1 MNSIKSCG
9 INIITMPIAEEYLA
23 YTAKWKRELGEKTI
37 VLIQV
42 GSFYEV
48 YALRDHNG
56 NMIGSDIEEF
66 SRINDMVIASKSR
79 MFVDKKQVLM
89 AGFGLAQ
96 LDKYV
101 NKMQERGY
109 AIVIYKQDLQAK
121 NTTRSLD
128 QIISPGT
135 FFSPDTEN
143 ISNTT
148 MCVWIE
154 RVKAGRFRSST
165 SMTIGISTLD
175 IFTGKSTMYQ
185 TELPYHHNPTTYD
198 DLERC
203 VAIHRPMECI
213 IVSNMED
220 KIVNDIVSFTS
231 LDNAKLHIIDP
242 ESEGVMAKH
251 ASNATKQTYQKEQF
265 KRLYPDFPEERLVE
279 AIMQSHS
286 LATQSFVLLLDF
298 VCQHNPHLVS
308 RLTEP
313 SFETGVNELVLANH
327 SLTQLNILE
336 DQRHTGKL
344 RSVGAFLNNCVT
356 TMGKRKFSYDLHHP
370 ITNTVVLNESYEV
383 TSCVMRTKEWLNYRN
398 ELVGIRDLEKLSRK
412 IAMKRVTPKD
422 MALLCD
428 DLQKVLNLCDMTN
441 AEQSG
446 LVNEYTMKNGEPS
459 AYSSDII
466 KSLEST
472 FELDKCLHVNDTS
485 VERIANMNTQHMTFI
500 KCGVSEQI
508 DSLVNDCLN
517 SRLQLEAIVSELS
530 GMVSIVEGKG
540 KGTSKGVS
548 TSKYVKLHETAKS
561 EPMIMATKRRITLLK
576 SYISKLKDKTIQI
589 EYIAHDGTT
598 TSFDLNLAELDYCTI
613 GTNKKDEIICNNVIK
628 SITSKV
634 QKSVDDLAIGINTFW
649 RDYVDGLV
657 ERLDAMKVITSY
669 ITMMDVLQCKAYT
682 AHKFNYCKPE
692 IVEGKEKAFC
702 SFTGIR
708 HPLIEH
714 IQTSEVY
721 VTNDLTL
728 GDIESEDGL
737 LLYGTNAVGKTSFI
751 KSVGISVIM
760 AQAGLF
766 VPCASFRYSPYTYI
780 FTRILGNDNLFKG
793 LSTFAVEMSELR
805 TIITL
810 SDENSLILGDELC
823 SGTENDSALSIF
835 TAGIETLHKKR
846 STFMFATH
854 FHEVTH
860 YDEVTSLERLKF
872 AHMAVLYD
880 RENDTLVY
888 DRKLKEGSGN
898 TMYGLEVCKS
908 LSLPEEFLSRAHD
921 IRTKYNKSAQGL
933 LSQSASRYNKGK
945 LGGKCEICN
954 VNRATEVHHLQHQA
968 RADTENGY
976 ISTFHKNHL
985 ANLINICEKCH
996 TNIHRDNKEHRVQK
1010 TTRGYKIVEI

>member
-1 MNSIKSCG
+1 
-9 INIITMPIAEEYLA
+9 
-23 YTAKWKRELGEKTI
+23 
-37 VLIQV
+37 
-42 GSFYEV
+42 
-48 YALRDHNG
+48 
-56 NMIGSDIEEF
+56 
-66 SRINDMVIASKSR
+66 
-79 MFVDKKQVLM
+79 
-89 AGFGLAQ
+89 
-96 LDKYV
+96 
-101 NKMQERGY
+101 
-109 AIVIYKQDLQAK
+109 
-121 NTTRSLD
+121 
-128 QIISPGT
+128 
-135 FFSPDTEN
+135 
-143 ISNTT
+143 
-148 MCVWIE
+148 
-154 RVKAGRFRSST
+154 
-165 SMTIGISTLD
+165 
-175 IFTGKSTMYQ
+175 
-185 TELPYHHNPTTYD
+185 
-198 DLERC
+198 
-203 VAIHRPMECI
+203 
-213 IVSNMED
+213 
-220 KIVNDIVSFTS
+220 
-231 LDNAKLHIIDP
+231 
-242 ESEGVMAKH
+242 
-251 ASNATKQTYQKEQF
+251 
-265 KRLYPDFPEERLVE
+265 
-279 AIMQSHS
+279 
-286 LATQSFVLLLDF
+286 
-298 VCQHNPHLVS
+298 
-308 RLTEP
+308 
-313 SFETGVNELVLANH
+313 
-327 SLTQLNILE
+327 
-336 DQRHTGKL
+336 
-344 RSVGAFLNNCVT
+344 
-356 TMGKRKFSYDLHHP
+356 
-370 ITNTVVLNESYEV
+370 
-383 TSCVMRTKEWLNYRN
+383 
-398 ELVGIRDLEKLSRK
+398 
-412 IAMKRVTPKD
+412 
-422 MALLCD
+422 
-428 DLQKVLNLCDMTN
+428 
-441 AEQSG
+441 
-446 LVNEYTMKNGEPS
+446 
-459 AYSSDII
+459 
-466 KSLEST
+466 
-472 FELDKCLHVNDTS
+472 
-485 VERIANMNTQHMTFI
+485 
-500 KCGVSEQI
+500 
-508 DSLVNDCLN
+508 
-517 SRLQLEAIVSELS
+517 
-530 GMVSIVEGKG
+530 
-540 KGTSKGVS
+540 
-548 TSKYVKLHETAKS
+548 
-561 EPMIMATKRRITLLK
+561 MATKRRITLLK
-576 SYISKLKDKTIQI
+576 SHISKLKDKTIQI

-728 GDIESEDGL
+728 GDVESEDGL

-908 LSLPEEFLSRAHD
+908 LSMPEEFLSRAHD

-945 LGGKCEICN
+945 FGGKCEICN
-954 VNRATEVHHLQHQA
+954 VNHATEVHHLQHQA